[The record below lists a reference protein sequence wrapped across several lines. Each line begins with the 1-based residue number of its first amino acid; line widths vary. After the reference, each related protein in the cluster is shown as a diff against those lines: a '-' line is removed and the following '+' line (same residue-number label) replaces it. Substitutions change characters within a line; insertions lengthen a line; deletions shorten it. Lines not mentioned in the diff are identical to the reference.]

1 MSSTNL
7 FVSEQ
12 SLVPDFKELIEDNLG
27 IISKICRIYADD
39 REEFNDYFQEVT
51 FQLWKSYQNFKG
63 NSALSTWV
71 YRVTLNVCLL
81 QVKKK
86 KRNRIVLTD
95 QLPTSWYEESSDE
108 KEETIRQLYASIR
121 KLKKDDRAVILL
133 FLEDKSYQEIA
144 EILGITVSN
153 VGVKLN
159 RIKQR
164 LKEMMH
170 ERA

>member
-1 MSSTNL
+1 MSEDSKA
-7 FVSEQ
+7 
-12 SLVPDFKELIEDNLG
+12 PDFKELIENNLG
-27 IISKICRIYADD
+27 IISKICRIYTDD
-39 REEFNDYFQEVT
+39 REDFNDYFQEVT
-51 FQLWKSYQNFKG
+51 LQLWKSYQNFRG
-63 NSALSTWV
+63 DSSLSTWV

-86 KRNRIVLTD
+86 KRNKIVLTD
-95 QLPTSWYEESSDE
+95 QLPTGWYEETSDE
-108 KEETIRQLYASIR
+108 KEEMVRHLYDSIR
-121 KLKKDDRAVILL
+121 KLKKEDRAVILL

-164 LKEMMH
+164 LKEMM
-170 ERA
+170 A

>member
-1 MSSTNL
+1 MSGN
-7 FVSEQ
+7 
-12 SLVPDFKELIEDNLG
+12 SLGPDFKLLIENNIG
-27 IISKICRIYADD
+27 IITKICRVYADNQED
-39 REEFNDYFQEVT
+39 FNDYFQEVT
-51 FQLWKSYQNFKG
+51 LQLWKSYKNFRG

-86 KRNRIVLTD
+86 KRNIIVLTD
-95 QLPTSWYEESSDE
+95 QLPTSWYEEPTNE
-108 KEETIRQLYASIR
+108 KEEMVQNLYTAIR
-121 KLKKDDRAVILL
+121 KLKKEDRAVTFLY
-133 FLEDKSYQEIA
+133 LEDKSYQEIS

-170 ERA
+170 GRA